1 MSRRGLV
8 AALILL
14 AWVGGLGALARR
26 ELFKGQSETFAELAL
41 RVQPET
47 FYYVVEQGGQ
57 VVGYASSTIDTT
69 RRAFLVRDELA
80 ADLAVGGTSHRI
92 VAASRVRLTRGF
104 ALTDFDVTVSAD
116 SAPVRIVG
124 TAEGDSVIQYTV
136 TGPANDPTPQRLAVR
151 GPILLPT
158 LVPLAVTLGAEPKV
172 GRRATVPLFDPT
184 TMSTRN
190 VTMELKAE
198 SLFVVSDSAKLDSAA
213 NRWVVARTD
222 TVRAW
227 RLGSGEPGESDR
239 LGGWVDERG
248 RLVESRQ
255 PGGLVLRRT
264 AYEVAFENWRLR
276 RADPSRA
283 STDGR
288 DVLETTAVAAGVRWD
303 RPLDRLRVRLR
314 NVAVDD
320 YDLNGGRQTLAG
332 DTLTIVREATDSLV
346 AGYRRLNADGALAA
360 DGAMGVRFRS
370 TLAAEPFL
378 QAQHPDMQAAVRRIV
393 GDEPNPTVAA
403 RRLTDWVYRTVRK
416 EYRIGIPDALTV
428 LRSPVGD
435 CNEHTQLYL
444 ALARTA
450 GIPAR
455 AAAGLAYVNG
465 RFFYHAWPE
474 VWLGRWV
481 AVDPTFGQFPADA
494 AHLRFTIGGL
504 ARQALLVQLIGT
516 IGMDVLDASP
526 PMIPQR

>member
-1 MSRRGLV
+1 VSRRGI
-8 AALILL
+8 AATLILL
-14 AWVGGLGALARR
+14 AWAGGLGALAQR
-26 ELFKGQSETFAELAL
+26 ELFKGQAESFAELAL

-69 RRAFLVRDELA
+69 RRAFLVRDEMA
-80 ADLAVGGTSHRI
+80 ADLTVGGTAHRI

-116 SAPVRIVG
+116 SAPIRIVG
-124 TAEGDSVIQYTV
+124 SAEGDSVIQYTV

-158 LVPLAVTLGAEPKV
+158 LIPLAVTLGAEPKV

-198 SLFVVSDSAKLDSAA
+198 SLFVVSDSAKLDSTA
-213 NRWVVARTD
+213 NRWVVAHTD

-276 RADPSRA
+276 RADPTSAPAR
-283 STDGR
+283 S

-303 RPLDRLRVRLR
+303 KPLDRLQVRLR
-314 NVAVDD
+314 NVALEDF
-320 YDLNGGRQTLAG
+320 DLDGGRQRLVR
-332 DTLTIVREATDSLV
+332 DTLTIVREPSDSLV
-346 AGYRRLNADGALAA
+346 AGYSRESANGTL
-360 DGAMGVRFRS
+360 GVRFRTQLS
-370 TLAAEPFL
+370 SEPFV
-378 QAQHPDMQAAVRRIV
+378 QVQHPEMQAAVQKIV
-393 GDEPNPTVAA
+393 GNEQDPRVAA
-403 RRLTDWVYRTVRK
+403 QRLTAWVYRTVKK
-416 EYRIGIPDALTV
+416 EYRVGIPDALTV
-428 LRSPVGD
+428 LRTKAGD

-504 ARQALLVQLIGT
+504 ARQAMLVQLIGT
-516 IGMDVLDASP
+516 IGMDVLAASP
-526 PMIPQR
+526 DGAAVAPAPANRQ

>member
-1 MSRRGLV
+1 VV
-8 AALILL
+8 AGVILL
-14 AWVGGLGALARR
+14 AWAGGLGALARR
-26 ELFKGQSETFAELAL
+26 EFFKGQAESFAELAL

-47 FYYVVEQGGQ
+47 FYYVVEQGGE

-69 RRAFLVRDELA
+69 RRAFLVRDEMA
-80 ADLAVGGTSHRI
+80 ADLVVGGTPHRI
-92 VAASRVRLTRGF
+92 VAASRVRLTRAF

-116 SAPVRIVG
+116 SAPIRIVG
-124 TAEGDSVIQYTV
+124 TAEGDTAVSYTV
-136 TGPANDPTPQRLAVR
+136 TGPSNDPAPQRLAVR

-172 GRRATVPLFDPT
+172 GRRATVPMFDPT
-184 TMSTRN
+184 TMDTRQI
-190 VTMELKAE
+190 TMEIKAE
-198 SLFVVSDSAKLDSAA
+198 SLFVVSDSARLDSTGT
-213 NRWVVARTD
+213 RWVVARTD

-227 RLGSGEPGESDR
+227 RLGSGDPGDGDR

-276 RADPSRA
+276 RTGPTVAGPR
-283 STDGR
+283 R
-288 DVLETTAVAAGVRWD
+288 DVLETTAIAAGVTWD
-303 RPLDRLRVRLR
+303 APRERLQVRLR

-320 YDLNGGRQTLAG
+320 YDLDGGRQTLAN
-332 DTLTIVREATDSLV
+332 DTLTVVRETPGDLV
-346 AGYRRLNADGALAA
+346 AGYERRSDGGSLRQ
-360 DGAMGVRFRS
+360 RFRS
-370 TLAAEPFL
+370 TLLAEPLL
-378 QAQHPDMQAAVRRIV
+378 QAGDPALRAQAEAIV
-393 GDEPNPTVAA
+393 GDERDPAVATA
-403 RRLTDWVYRTVRK
+403 KLVQWVYRNVEKR
-416 EYRIGIPDALTV
+416 YVVGIPDALTV
-428 LRSPVGD
+428 LRTKAGD
-435 CNEHTQLYL
+435 CNEHTQLFL
-444 ALARTA
+444 GLARSA

-455 AAAGLAYVNG
+455 AAAGLAFVNG

-504 ARQALLVQLIGT
+504 ARQAMLVQLIGT
-516 IGMDVLDASP
+516 IGVDILASAP
-526 PMIPQR
+526 VAAGSASSPSPASR